1 MSIESIAAIS
11 AGAAPAAAVP
21 AAPTAAPAGADF
33 ASFVGGGIERV
44 DEGLKAADANLRAL
58 AAGTADSP
66 HEVMIAM
73 EEARMNLMML
83 VEVRN
88 RVVEAYQELVRM
100 QL

>member
-1 MSIESIAAIS
+1 MSIEAIAAVS
-11 AGAAPAAAVP
+11 A
-21 AAPTAAPAGADF
+21 AAPTTLALPTPAATSVQGDF
-33 ASFVGGGIERV
+33 AAFLGEGIGNV
-44 DEGLKAADANLRAL
+44 DKGLKAADEQLRSL
-58 AAGTADSP
+58 AAGETQAP
-66 HEVMIAM
+66 HEVMITM

>member
-1 MSIESIAAIS
+1 MTIEAIAAVT
-11 AGAAPAAAVP
+11 A
-21 AAPTAAPAGADF
+21 AAPTALALPAQPTAAVQGDF
-33 ASFVGGGIERV
+33 AAFLGEGIGNV
-44 DEGLKAADANLRAL
+44 DKGLKAADEQLRAL
-58 AAGTADSP
+58 AAGQTQAP
-66 HEVMIAM
+66 HEVMITM